1 MPSSNSSIRGFHLGL
16 QPAPA
21 WTAILGFILFSALC
35 VLGGAGSIL
44 RLVFP
49 AGAFVVAVFLYLR
62 YPILYLGF
70 TWWLWFLTPWVRRLI
85 DYRSGSFVDP
95 STILLAPFL
104 ATLVTLATFLKYLPK
119 SYRKDALPF
128 ALALTGLVYSILIG
142 FINSKYGLE
151 SDILFV
157 INSKE
162 LVYSPS
168 NILVRTLDW
177 ATPILFS
184 FHFVANWRHY
194 PEYRQNIQRCFRW
207 GVLLMGVYA
216 VVQYLVAP
224 PWDRFWLSNI
234 LGGSLAFGRP
244 EPFGMRVFST
254 MHSAAPFAHMMLAGL
269 LLLLADQGVLR
280 FLAAGP
286 GYLAFLLTLVRAAWG
301 GWIVGFL
308 IFSNSLKPKLQM
320 RLIITVLIVGI
331 CAFPL
336 TTVEP
341 FSQVI
346 NSRVQSL
353 FNVQE
358 DYSYQARAASYERAL
373 SIVPFKPVGNGL
385 GLPGLDSAFLDVLIA
400 MGWLGGIP
408 YLGGLILILFKVL
421 QSLKIRFDPFLSATC
436 AISLASVGML
446 VLNNVFT
453 GVQGIILWSF
463 LGITMAGHK
472 YYQH

>member
-1 MPSSNSSIRGFHLGL
+1 
-16 QPAPA
+16 
-21 WTAILGFILFSALC
+21 
-35 VLGGAGSIL
+35 
-44 RLVFP
+44 
-49 AGAFVVAVFLYLR
+49 
-62 YPILYLGF
+62 
-70 TWWLWFLTPWVRRLI
+70 
-85 DYRSGSFVDP
+85 
-95 STILLAPFL
+95 
-104 ATLVTLATFLKYLPK
+104 
-119 SYRKDALPF
+119 
-128 ALALTGLVYSILIG
+128 
-142 FINSKYGLE
+142 
-151 SDILFV
+151 
-157 INSKE
+157 
-162 LVYSPS
+162 
-168 NILVRTLDW
+168 
-177 ATPILFS
+177 
-184 FHFVANWRHY
+184 
-194 PEYRQNIQRCFRW
+194 
-207 GVLLMGVYA
+207 
-216 VVQYLVAP
+216 
-224 PWDRFWLSNI
+224 
-234 LGGSLAFGRP
+234 
-244 EPFGMRVFST
+244 
-254 MHSAAPFAHMMLAGL
+254 
-269 LLLLADQGVLR
+269 
-280 FLAAGP
+280 
-286 GYLAFLLTLVRAAWG
+286 
-301 GWIVGFL
+301 
-308 IFSNSLKPKLQM
+308 M